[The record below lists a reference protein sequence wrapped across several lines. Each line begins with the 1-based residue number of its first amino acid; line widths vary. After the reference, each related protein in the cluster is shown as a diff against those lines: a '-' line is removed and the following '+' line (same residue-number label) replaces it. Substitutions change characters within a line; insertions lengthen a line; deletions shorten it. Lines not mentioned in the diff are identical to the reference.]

1 MACGGKSK
9 VIFRDIL
16 LMELTFKNRRRIK
29 IGLVSI
35 VTLFGVAWGIAT
47 LSIGVAARG
56 RLYDKASIQ
65 QLEKCRAAVVLG
77 CNPKSRRGLSNLF
90 FTRRIEAAREL
101 YEAGRVDVLIVSG
114 DNHIADYDE
123 PSSMKAAL
131 VAAGVPEN
139 KIVCDYAGFRTLD
152 SVVRAKKVFGLD
164 AFTIVSQPD
173 HLRRA
178 IFLARAFGCDA
189 KGYAAMD
196 VNGRYS
202 IRTTI
207 REQFAKIVAFGD
219 AVFRRS
225 PKFLGSKE
233 QLPL

>member
-1 MACGGKSK
+1 
-9 VIFRDIL
+9 
-16 LMELTFKNRRRIK
+16 MEITIKNRKRVK

-35 VTLFGVAWGIAT
+35 IGLFGVAWGIAT
-47 LSIGVAARG
+47 LSIGMAARG
-56 RLYDKASIQ
+56 RVYDKTSIR

-77 CNPKSRRGLSNLF
+77 CNPKSRRGLNNLF

-101 YEAGRVDVLIVSG
+101 YEAGCVDVLIVSG
-114 DNHIADYDE
+114 DNHTVGYDE

-131 VAAGVPEN
+131 VAVGVPEN
-139 KIVCDYAGFRTLD
+139 RIVCDYAGFRTLD
-152 SVVRAKKVFGLD
+152 SVVRAKRVFGLD
-164 AFTIVSQPD
+164 KFTIVSQPA

-178 IFLARAFGCDA
+178 IFLAQTFGCDA
-189 KGYAAMD
+189 KGYAARD

-207 REQFAKIVAFGD
+207 REQVAKIVALGD

-225 PKFLGSKE
+225 PKFLGPKE
-233 QLPL
+233 ELPL